1 MRRLTSRATR
11 VSATRVVSDKNYHQQ
26 ESEMR
31 SDRGAAPAAMR
42 DTIAEPAGLEA
53 PPGVQSREGISR
65 AVASLFSVACGLAVA
80 NVYYAQP
87 LLDTMADE
95 FGITHAAV
103 GLVITVTQIGYGLGL
118 LLVVPLGDL
127 VDRRRLVVGQSL
139 LSALALLVIA
149 FAPTGAVLLAG
160 MGAAGL
166 LAVVTQVLV
175 AYAAILARPTERG
188 RIVGVVTS
196 GIIIGILLAR
206 TVSGTL
212 SDIFGWRSVYI
223 LSAAATLV
231 VTTLLFKTLPRQAVP
246 SAHIPYPRLIGSV
259 FTLFVEEPVLR
270 IRATIALLI
279 FFAVTML
286 WTPMVLPLSAPPFS
300 LSHTEVGLFGL
311 AGTMGAVGAARAGRL
326 ADRGYAQRTTGI
338 SLMIMLVSWLPISL
352 LSHSLWGLIV
362 GVVAIDFGLQSVHVA
377 NQSLIY
383 RVRPEAQNRLTA
395 GYMVCYSI
403 GSASGSIVSTLIYA
417 QAGWNGVCLG
427 GGAISAIA
435 LVFWALTRHL
445 TPETRDFLPG
455 NS

>member
-1 MRRLTSRATR
+1 
-11 VSATRVVSDKNYHQQ
+11 
-26 ESEMR
+26 MR
-31 SDRGAAPAAMR
+31 SDGGAAPAATR
-42 DTIAEPAGLEA
+42 DNIAEPARLEA

-87 LLDTMADE
+87 LLDTLADE

-118 LLVVPLGDL
+118 LFVVPLGDL
-127 VDRRRLVVGQSL
+127 LDRRRLIVGQSL

-175 AYAAILARPTERG
+175 AYAAILAHPTERG

-300 LSHTEVGLFGL
+300 LSHTEIGLFGL

-352 LSHSLWGLIV
+352 LSHSLWGLVV

-377 NQSLIY
+377 NQNLIY
-383 RVRPEAQNRLTA
+383 RVRPEAQSRLTA

-403 GSASGSIVSTLIYA
+403 GCASGSIVSTLIYA
-417 QAGWNGVCLG
+417 QTGWNGVCLG

-445 TPETRDFLPG
+445 TPEARDFLPS

>member
-1 MRRLTSRATR
+1 MRF
-11 VSATRVVSDKNYHQQ
+11 DG
-26 ESEMR
+26 
-31 SDRGAAPAAMR
+31 GAAPAATR
-42 DTIAEPAGLEA
+42 DNIAEPARLEA

-87 LLDTMADE
+87 LLDTLADE

-118 LLVVPLGDL
+118 LFVVPLGDL
-127 VDRRRLVVGQSL
+127 LDRRRLIVGQSL

-175 AYAAILARPTERG
+175 AYAAILAHPTERG

-352 LSHSLWGLIV
+352 LSHSLWGLVV

-377 NQSLIY
+377 NQNLIY
-383 RVRPEAQNRLTA
+383 RVRPEAQSRLTA

-417 QAGWNGVCLG
+417 QTGWNGVCLG

-445 TPETRDFLPG
+445 TPEARDFLPS

>member
-1 MRRLTSRATR
+1 MRF
-11 VSATRVVSDKNYHQQ
+11 DG
-26 ESEMR
+26 
-31 SDRGAAPAAMR
+31 GAAPAATR
-42 DTIAEPAGLEA
+42 DNIAEPARLEA

-65 AVASLFSVACGLAVA
+65 AVESLFSVACGLAVA

-87 LLDTMADE
+87 LLDTLADE

-118 LLVVPLGDL
+118 LFVVPLGDL
-127 VDRRRLVVGQSL
+127 LDRRRLIVGQSL

-175 AYAAILARPTERG
+175 AYAAILAHPTERG

-352 LSHSLWGLIV
+352 LSHSLWGLVV

-377 NQSLIY
+377 NQNLIY
-383 RVRPEAQNRLTA
+383 RVRPEAQSRLTA

-417 QAGWNGVCLG
+417 QTGWNGVCLG

-445 TPETRDFLPG
+445 TPEARDFLPS

>member
-1 MRRLTSRATR
+1 
-11 VSATRVVSDKNYHQQ
+11 VVSDKNYHQQ

-31 SDRGAAPAAMR
+31 SDGGAAPAAMR

-118 LLVVPLGDL
+118 LFVVPLGDL
-127 VDRRRLVVGQSL
+127 LDRRRLIVGQSL

-188 RIVGVVTS
+188 RIVGVVTG

-259 FTLFVEEPVLR
+259 FTLFVEVPVLR

-326 ADRGYAQRTTGI
+326 ADRGYAQPTTGI

-352 LSHSLWGLIV
+352 LSHSLWGLVV

-383 RVRPEAQNRLTA
+383 RVRPEAQSRLTA

-417 QAGWNGVCLG
+417 QTGWNGVCLG

-445 TPETRDFLPG
+445 TPEARDFLPS